1 MLETFSLSDDIDAPK
16 KAKSLDSHKVTDIKA
31 AVHSERLNIFIDDK
45 FFCSLDISQ
54 VVDLKIKVGR
64 ELSDQ
69 ELADLKRASEFSKF
83 YNLALEYV
91 FLRPHSKKEINDY
104 LVRKTL
110 DKKVRVK
117 NRKTGEYQTKIK
129 QGYDKSLVP
138 LVLRRLDERGYLDD
152 ERFAE
157 LWVENRGVS
166 KGVSQKKLRNELL
179 KKGISPSIIDAAL
192 QQTQRDDKT
201 ELKKV
206 IAKKSN
212 RYQDKQKFIQYLLRQ
227 GFNYSDVL
235 DELSL
240 IESSE

>member
-212 RYQDKQKFIQYLLRQ
+212 RYQDKQKFIQYLLSQ